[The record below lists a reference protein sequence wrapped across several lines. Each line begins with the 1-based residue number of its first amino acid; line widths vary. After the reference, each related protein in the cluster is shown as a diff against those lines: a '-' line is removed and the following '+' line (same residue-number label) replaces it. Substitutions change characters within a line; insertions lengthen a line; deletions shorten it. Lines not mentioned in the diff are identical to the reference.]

1 MPAYAI
7 VDIEVTDA
15 VSFEGYKNEISA
27 NIAAFGGRYL
37 ARGGA
42 TEVLEG
48 NWIPRRLVILEFP
61 TMARLKEW
69 YKSPEYAPLL
79 SLREASS
86 SSNFVITEGS

>member
-15 VSFEGYKNEISA
+15 VSFEGYKNEIGA

-42 TEVLEG
+42 T
-48 NWIPRRLVILEFP
+48 
-61 TMARLKEW
+61 
-69 YKSPEYAPLL
+69 
-79 SLREASS
+79 
-86 SSNFVITEGS
+86 